1 MEEKRVT
8 GDVFTTGQRRSH
20 REALGYDGYLC
31 CLSRCWSWLLLVM
44 EIPSLHL
51 PQMQHIH
58 RQSQGYHLHG
68 QKHHSLKHRF
78 SLLVHDLKFS

>member
-20 REALGYDGYLC
+20 REALGYDGYLY
-31 CLSRCWSWLLLVM
+31 CLSHCWSWLLAVM
-44 EIPSLHL
+44 ESPSLHL

-58 RQSQGYHLHG
+58 RQSQGYLLQG
-68 QKHHSLKHRF
+68 QKYHSFKHRF
-78 SLLVHDLKFS
+78 NLLAQDLKFP